1 MIHDPGKI
9 SVPTDIL
16 TKPTR
21 ITAIEFSLIKP
32 PCQIGHDILK
42 EIEFPWQIVPMV
54 RQHH

>member
-1 MIHDPGKI
+1 MNHAPGKI

-16 TKPTR
+16 TKPSR
-21 ITAIEFSLIKP
+21 ITDIEFSLIKP